1 MKIGKYVLHGHI
13 NKWWK
18 FHSDQLIIS
27 RYFKFLF
34 TVTRLSPAFHF
45 RENPLEK
52 CDKSNDRPGGRVTEA
67 KNFPVPRTFFERKK
81 KEERANHQRRG
92 NPRRRRIAR
101 CAVHAKGV
109 RRYRAHKF
117 GSGDFFFQLEK
128 KYFKFFFFFPPKIVF
143 WNETFQGKYP
153 NIWRDLSCSRA
164 WRFIDRRLCSSFH
177 KLMNSGAA

>member
-1 MKIGKYVLHGHI
+1 MKIGQYVLHGHI

-18 FHSDQLIIS
+18 FHFHQLIIS

-34 TVTRLSPAFHF
+34 TVTWLSPAFHF

-81 KEERANHQRRG
+81 KRKNGPTTRGEATREEDESHAVPCMPRAWEGIEHINLG
-92 NPRRRRIAR
+92 AAI
-101 CAVHAKGV
+101 
-109 RRYRAHKF
+109 
-117 GSGDFFFQLEK
+117 FFQLEK
-128 KYFKFFFFFPPKIVF
+128 KYFKFFFFPPKIVF

-177 KLMNSGAA
+177 KLMNSGVA